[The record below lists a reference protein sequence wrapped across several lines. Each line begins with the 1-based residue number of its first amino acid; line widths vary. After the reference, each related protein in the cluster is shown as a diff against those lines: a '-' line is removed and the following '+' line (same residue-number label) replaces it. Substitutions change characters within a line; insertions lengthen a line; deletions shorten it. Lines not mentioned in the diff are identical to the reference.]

1 MQTAAQLRA
10 TLTNQ
15 MAVKAVHDQVPS
27 LLAGYHYR
35 LGKTIQFDRTLQK
48 FFFHRRHHVRVVVIR
63 LNRVGFDPQHAVHRL
78 AAEGAVLVDQAL
90 QLVNRFDFQVN
101 IVKRL
106 EILNHCLSVLQIRRH
121 EGISR

>member
-1 MQTAAQLRA
+1 MQAPAQLRA

-15 MAVKAVHDQVPS
+15 VAMKAVDNQVAS

-35 LGKTIQFDRTLQK
+35 LGKAIQFDRAFQQL
-48 FFFHRRHHVRVVVIR
+48 FFHRRHHVGVVVIC
-63 LNRVGFDPQHAVHRL
+63 LNRFGLDPQHAVHRL
-78 AAEGAVLVDQAL
+78 AAEGTVLVDQAL

-106 EILNHCLSVLQIRRH
+106 EILNHCLSHIR
-121 EGISR
+121 